1 VRQLAKEVADL
12 EAKAKERK
20 EPPDS
25 VYVCCFCEEGDL
37 LSQWRG
43 YAANGGGVAI
53 QVEQKAFSDVAGAD
67 NPIGVMCFWKVAYQ
81 DDSKQKR
88 VLRVLDYWA
97 KQQAPPGLLADN
109 AAATLRFFVPTFKHP
124 RFAAEREWRLIFT
137 PSATSD
143 IRPRFRVGR
152 GLLVPYLKLSEI
164 AAKVPFAQPLAA
176 NSGWFVVKSV
186 CIGPGPYKD
195 INALSAKRL
204 LKSYGF
210 PQADVTVSGI
220 PFRG

>member
-1 VRQLAKEVADL
+1 M
-12 EAKAKERK
+12 
-20 EPPDS
+20 
-25 VYVCCFCEEGDL
+25 
-37 LSQWRG
+37 
-43 YAANGGGVAI
+43 
-53 QVEQKAFSDVAGAD
+53 AGAD

-195 INALSAKRL
+195 INALSAKIL
-204 LKSYGF
+204 LSRATDSRRRTSQSLGYRFGDEGSLGQPRPGPGWF
-210 PQADVTVSGI
+210 RSRRSFRARQALDARARSAPLHERARKAERGEL
-220 PFRG
+220 FRRG